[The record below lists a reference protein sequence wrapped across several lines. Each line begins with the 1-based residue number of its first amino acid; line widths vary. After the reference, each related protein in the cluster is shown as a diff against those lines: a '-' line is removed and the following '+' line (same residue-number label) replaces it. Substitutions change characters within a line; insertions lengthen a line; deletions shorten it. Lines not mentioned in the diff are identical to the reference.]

1 VLGEEDLKFYD
12 ARLDHVAE
20 PGEFEVQLGLD
31 SQSVLS
37 ERFELL

>member
-1 VLGEEDLKFYD
+1 EDDLRFHD
-12 ARLDHVAE
+12 ARLDYVAE

-31 SQSVLS
+31 SRAVQS